1 MRQVPPCYLILG
13 SGRMARHM
21 AHYFDLLDLPYHR
34 FARKTHDF
42 SELPQLLQ
50 KTTHVLILL
59 RDDAI
64 EAFITAHLTECSH
77 TLVHFS
83 GSLATPF
90 AYGAHFL
97 VSFSQTLQPLE
108 TYQQAWFVL
117 DAEDKSLNELL
128 PGLPNQSITIP
139 REAKALYHSLCVL
152 SGNFTCMLW
161 QKFYD
166 SLQQNW
172 QIPKPAADMY
182 LKLIMTNILADPKQ
196 ALTGPLVR
204 NDQKTIAANL
214 QALTDDPFQQ
224 VYHAFVSA
232 YQQQE
237 SK

>member
-1 MRQVPPCYLILG
+1 
-13 SGRMARHM
+13 
-21 AHYFDLLDLPYHR
+21 
-34 FARKTHDF
+34 
-42 SELPQLLQ
+42 
-50 KTTHVLILL
+50 
-59 RDDAI
+59 
-64 EAFITAHLTECSH
+64 
-77 TLVHFS
+77 
-83 GSLATPF
+83 
-90 AYGAHFL
+90 
-97 VSFSQTLQPLE
+97 
-108 TYQQAWFVL
+108 
-117 DAEDKSLNELL
+117 
-128 PGLPNQSITIP
+128 
-139 REAKALYHSLCVL
+139 
-152 SGNFTCMLW
+152 LW